1 MTTCAPTTITW
12 GYDLLTPLLP
22 DLTLGLANENIT
34 TVINDR
40 LIPRQAMKYAW
51 SSVNLPEGVYNLVA
65 LLLLAPTNPSQFTVI
80 VSAGADISCLSPA
93 SASTTP
99 TTTPVSTN
107 IATSPA
113 SQSSNLPAS
122 LQSPSQSSTTPNTS
136 VRASSRPNPRI
147 IAGAVVGSLV
157 IAAGALTVYLIYR
170 RSLRL
175 KPSTI
180 TPLMLSYT
188 QSDGTQTDP
197 RSPTKA
203 SLPRPVFPHG
213 TSSQQALLVPR
224 HAAPSQGDLD
234 ISIQRAT
241 VGGGTPEVVQRLHE
255 MTERV
260 TVIEGQMQTHG
271 LAEAPPGY

>member
-12 GYDLLTPLLP
+12 GYDLLTPLLS
-22 DLTLGLANENIT
+22 DLTLGLVNENIT

-40 LIPRQAMKYAW
+40 LIPRQAMKYTW
-51 SSVNLPEGVYNLVA
+51 SSVNLTEGVYNLVA

-93 SASTTP
+93 SASNTP

-113 SQSSNLPAS
+113 SQSSNLPG
-122 LQSPSQSSTTPNTS
+122 LQSPSSITPNTS

-157 IAAGALTVYLIYR
+157 IAAGALTVYFIYR

-234 ISIQRAT
+234 ILIQRAT
-241 VGGGTPEVVQRLHE
+241 VAGGTPEVVQRLHE

-260 TVIEGQMQTHG
+260 ALIEGQMQTHG